1 MKEIN
6 PSEKIID
13 LLSSKNF
20 ESLSQSEKSAL
31 LTEMDKDEY
40 NQMFELHHQLNSTLQ
55 ENSYSPTE
63 NLKNKLMTAFDT
75 HHATAGNKQNKL
87 RFLYLNVP
95 LYQPI
100 AAAFMVLL
108 FLTAVYFLSDFSSV
122 TNERI
127 VYKYL
132 TDTLYVKTEV
142 AKQTD
147 TLKNTNFTGSSIQNQ
162 DLNKSILSVQRNNTP
177 KNHLPVT
184 LCRSI
189 KNDSDL
195 KQFMV
200 SL

>member
-13 LLSSKNF
+13 LLGSKNYEF
-20 ESLSQSEKSAL
+20 LSQDEKSVVLA
-31 LTEMDKDEY
+31 EMDKEEY
-40 NQMFELHHQLNSTLQ
+40 SQLFELHHNLNSTIQ
-55 ENSYSPTE
+55 ENSISPTE
-63 NLKNKLMTAFDT
+63 NLKNKLITAFDA
-75 HHATAGNKQNKL
+75 HHSTAENKKNKL
-87 RFLYLNVP
+87 RFLYLKVP

-100 AAAFMVLL
+100 AAVFMVFL
-108 FLTAVYFLSDFSSV
+108 FLTSVYFLSDYSSV

-132 TDTLYVKTEV
+132 TDTIYVKTEIT
-142 AKQTD
+142 KQTEALD
-147 TLKNTNFTGSSIQNQ
+147 
-162 DLNKSILSVQRNNTP
+162 NKSITKSEKENTATHNTSSYIQKKNNLEKSMP
-177 KNHLPVT
+177 AT

-189 KNDSDL
+189 KDDSAL

>member
-13 LLSSKNF
+13 LLGSKNF
-20 ESLSQSEKSAL
+20 ESLSQAEKSFVLA
-31 LTEMDKDEY
+31 EMDKDEY
-40 NQMFELHHQLNSTLQ
+40 NQLFEMRHQLYSTMQ
-55 ENSYSPTE
+55 ENSFSPTE
-63 NLKNKLMTAFDT
+63 NLKNKLMSEFDT
-75 HHATAGNKQNKL
+75 HLSTTGNKQTKL
-87 RFLYLNVP
+87 RFLYLKVP

-108 FLTAVYFLSDFSSV
+108 FLTAVYFLSDFSST

-132 TDTLYVKTEV
+132 TDTVYVNPEI

-147 TLKNTNFTGSSIQNQ
+147 ASDNTSITNSETNKTINNANADTQNKNNSE
-162 DLNKSILSVQRNNTP
+162 KSVTA
-177 KNHLPVT
+177 T

-189 KNDSDL
+189 KDDSDL